1 MSQPQDYGRQLQA
14 IEDYLQRLVASLKRG
29 ELPINLRAVGEVFDG
44 PIADVVQ
51 PLQLPLR
58 KFVAIYND
66 VPTLFAAYAIDAT
79 LGANSYEKENS
90 RIVLER
96 MYRGN
101 YWIIPLAQDRQQAW
115 LVPNPFKKLT
125 LDRHHSLKLCFEVE
139 GDENAPG
146 SFSLLQPAQVEQL
159 PTMPTTWQLV
169 SSGQLSTY
177 GYLSVPAKDEPRLS
191 IEQLVNQLVDE
202 RLQSVG
208 WEAKLG
214 HLGEK
219 LDSAKQQTAAL
230 IDRVRSGLTE
240 EDGKKKEGG
249 LPIDSW
255 KKSLSDFIAAR
266 DDRE

>member
-1 MSQPQDYGRQLQA
+1 MSQPQNYGRQLQA
-14 IEDYLQRLVASLKRG
+14 IEDYLQRLVDSLKRG
-29 ELPINLRAVGEVFDG
+29 ELPVNLRSVGEVFDG
-44 PIADVVQ
+44 AIADAVP
-51 PLQLPLR
+51 PLDLPLR
-58 KFVAIYND
+58 KFIGIYND
-66 VPTLFAAYAIDAT
+66 VPALFAAYAVEAT
-79 LGANSYEKENS
+79 LATDSYEKERN

-101 YWIIPLAQDRQQAW
+101 YWIISLVDDRRRAW

-139 GDENAPG
+139 GNENASG
-146 SFSLLQPAQVEQL
+146 SFSLLQPAQVELL
-159 PTMPTTWQLV
+159 PTMPMTWQLI
-169 SSGQLSTY
+169 SLGQLSTI
-177 GYLSVPAKDEPRLS
+177 GYLTVPTAEPRVS
-191 IEQLVNQLVDE
+191 IEQLVNRLVDE

-214 HLGEK
+214 HLGER

-240 EDGKKKEGG
+240 EEGKKKEGG